1 MTSAPL
7 TSEAV
12 RPADIPRP
20 PVWEAGMGTL
30 VLVVISVIYLAAYIP
45 GRPNLI
51 PAYILLVAATAL
63 VLLQGALIGSID
75 SFSRRSFHLVG
86 GWALL
91 AYVVIGGMIEYV
103 FLRNNTRGQEL
114 GLLTWGLA
122 LFVLEVPII
131 LAFTVARFQQ
141 PD

>member
-1 MTSAPL
+1 MTAPAE
-7 TSEAV
+7 TV

-20 PVWEAGMGTL
+20 PVWEAGMGVL
-30 VLVVISVIYLAAYIP
+30 ILVVIAVVYLAAHIP
-45 GRPNLI
+45 GTPNLI
-51 PAYILLVAATAL
+51 PAYILLVAASAL
-63 VLLQGALIGSID
+63 VLFQGLMIGSID
-75 SFSRRSFHLVG
+75 RFSRSSFHQVG

-103 FLRNNTRGQEL
+103 FLRNHTRGQEL

-131 LAFTVARFQQ
+131 LAFTVARYQQ

>member
-1 MTSAPL
+1 MTSSAEP
-7 TSEAV
+7 V

-20 PVWEAGMGTL
+20 PVWEAGMGVL
-30 VLVVISVIYLAAYIP
+30 ILVVIAVIYLAAYIP
-45 GRPNLI
+45 GAPNLI

-63 VLLQGALIGSID
+63 VLFQGLMIGSID
-75 SFSRRSFHLVG
+75 RFSRSSFHQVG

-103 FLRNNTRGQEL
+103 FVRNHTRGQEL
-114 GLLTWGLA
+114 GLLSWGLA

-131 LAFTVARFQQ
+131 LAFTVARYQQ

>member
-1 MTSAPL
+1 MTASDAG
-7 TSEAV
+7 V

-30 VLVVISVIYLAAYIP
+30 ILVVISVIYLAAYIP

-51 PAYILLVAATAL
+51 PAYILLVAASAL

-75 SFSRRSFHLVG
+75 RFSRTSFHQVG

-103 FLRNNTRGQEL
+103 FLRNHTRGQEL

-122 LFVLEVPII
+122 LFVLEVPVI
-131 LAFTVARFQQ
+131 LAFTVARYQQ